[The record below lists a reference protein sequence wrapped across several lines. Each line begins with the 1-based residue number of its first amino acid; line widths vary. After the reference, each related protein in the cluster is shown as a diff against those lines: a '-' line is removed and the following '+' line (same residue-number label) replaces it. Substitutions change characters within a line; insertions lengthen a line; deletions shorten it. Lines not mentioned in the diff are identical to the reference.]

1 MIHWTLLIAAFVIG
15 EIVGL
20 AIAAIC
26 AGNKKDSGSKYI
38 R

>member
-26 AGNKKDSGSKYI
+26 VGCSKEKGKYI
-38 R
+38 K